1 MMTCSWRYILL
12 ACLGILLLA
21 AFTAYYILG
30 EDESRNLARHSIRF
44 LRYLLEDLTG
54 SNSRDDWK

>member
-1 MMTCSWRYILL
+1 MMTFPWRNLL
-12 ACLGILLLA
+12 LGCLGILLLA
-21 AFTAYYILG
+21 GLSAYYILG
-30 EDESRNLARHSIRF
+30 EDESRNLIRHSIRY

>member
-1 MMTCSWRYILL
+1 MTFPWRYFLL

-21 AFTAYYILG
+21 GLSAYYILG
-30 EDESRNLARHSIRF
+30 EDESRNLARHPIRF

-54 SNSRDDWK
+54 SNSRDEWK